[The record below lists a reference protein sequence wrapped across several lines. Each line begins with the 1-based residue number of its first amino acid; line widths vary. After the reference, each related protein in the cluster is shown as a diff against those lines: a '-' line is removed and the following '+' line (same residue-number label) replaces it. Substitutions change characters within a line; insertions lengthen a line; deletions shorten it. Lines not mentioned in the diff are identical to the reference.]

1 MTLRTL
7 APLLLALAAALP
19 ARAQVVAGEFVDADG
34 QPITSARVSLQDE
47 GGATVRSVLTDQAG
61 RFLLRAPAPGRYRVR
76 GERIGYELTE
86 TEPLELADGAPVDRR
101 LVANAGRVMLETVS
115 VEAGSRCGGSDAT
128 PETRVVWEEVR
139 KALGMVSASSGRA
152 TYTVERFDRELDP
165 TSRAVRRESRRTE
178 AGTSDKP
185 FIPADLARLA
195 NRGYIEPQ
203 GDTLVYHAPDADVL
217 LSDAF
222 LEDHCFRVRTSGA
235 PAEGLIG
242 LAFEPV
248 RGRRVPDVEGVLWVD
263 RASAELRRMEWSYT
277 RAPIPGPRGSSGIPG
292 GEMEF
297 RRLPDGRWITS
308 AWVLRMPEEGRS
320 TATAY
325 GTGARRVVVAIKE
338 TGGSVRSVA
347 GVGAGQ

>member
-7 APLLLALAAALP
+7 APLLLALAASVP
-19 ARAQVVAGEFVDADG
+19 ARGQVVAGEFVDADG
-34 QPITSARVSLQDE
+34 SPIPSARVSLQNE
-47 GGATVRSVLTDQAG
+47 RGATVGSVLTDAAG
-61 RFLLRAPAPGRYRVR
+61 RFQLRAPDAGRYRVR
-76 GERIGYELTE
+76 GERIGFELTE
-86 TEPLELADGAPVDRR
+86 TDPLELAGDGRVDQRM
-101 LVANAGRVMLETVS
+101 VANARRVMLATVV

-128 PETRVVWEEVR
+128 PETRVVWDEVR
-139 KALGMVSASSGRA
+139 KALGMVSDTSRRA
-152 TYTVERFDRELDP
+152 TYTLERFERELDP

-195 NRGYIEPQ
+195 NQGYIERQ
-203 GDTLVYHAPDADVL
+203 GDTLVYQAPDADVL
-217 LSDAF
+217 LSQAF
-222 LEDHCFRVRTSGA
+222 LEDHCFRLRTAGA

-248 RGRRVPDVEGVLWVD
+248 RSRRVPDVEGVLWVD
-263 RASAELRRMEWSYT
+263 RASAELRQMEWSYT

-292 GEMEF
+292 GQMEF

-320 TATAY
+320 TAAAY

-338 TGGSVRSVA
+338 AGGAVRSVG
-347 GVGAGQ
+347 GVGQ

>member
-34 QPITSARVSLQDE
+34 TPIASARVSLRDE
-47 GGATVRSVLTDQAG
+47 AGATVRTALTDEAG
-61 RFLLRAPAPGRYRVR
+61 RFLLRAPAAGRYRVR
-76 GERIGYELTE
+76 GERIGFELTE
-86 TEPLELADGAPVDRR
+86 TGPVELAEGARVEQR
-101 LVANAGRVMLETVS
+101 LVGDDQRVILETVS
-115 VEAGSRCGGSDAT
+115 VEAGSRCGGRNAT
-128 PETRVVWEEVR
+128 AETRVVWEEVR
-139 KALGMVSASSGRA
+139 KALGMVSDTSRRA
-152 TYTVERFDRELDP
+152 TYSVERFDRELDP
-165 TSRAVRRESRRTE
+165 TSRAVRRESRRME
-178 AGTSDKP
+178 VGTSDKP

-195 NRGYIEPQ
+195 NHGYIEPQ
-203 GDTLVYHAPDADVL
+203 GDSLVYHAPDADVL
-217 LSDAF
+217 LSEAF
-222 LEDHCFRVRTSGA
+222 LEDHCFRLRTADA

-263 RASAELRRMEWSYT
+263 RASAELRQLEWSYT

-292 GEMEF
+292 GQMEF

-338 TGGSVRSVA
+338 TGGSVRSVG
-347 GVGAGQ
+347 GVGQ